1 MLLLKKKNKKEN
13 KPKNK
18 KRKAPYRDDD
28 HNFDDALTD
37 TEFFE
42 IMEDD

>member
-1 MLLLKKKNKKEN
+1 MLLLRKKKNKEN
-13 KPKNK
+13 KHKNK
-18 KRKAPYRDDD
+18 KRKTPYRDDD
-28 HNFDDALTD
+28 HNFDEALTD